1 MNLPGGMV
9 YILFAAIS
17 LLSAAIAVLLTA
29 YVQRALARRR
39 GDAPDPRTPEDGT
52 VASLFDQPRSYEFQD
67 GVLVSGIG
75 PDDAFLGPETDRSA
89 AFAALTEAI
98 ATLHPDLPDCMTA
111 LARRGEAFFLIGYL
125 GPDAL
130 SVAGRTMTDRIVVSV
145 MPAED
150 AGGRRAVDARSF
162 DAVGQEAVDLRR
174 ALSLSAAV
182 QWKETA
188 DRRVVWANQP
198 YLHLAERASG
208 AAADR
213 LGWPLPRIFDDQ
225 LAPPPPEGTLRRC
238 LLNLPDRVDPHW
250 FEVAAMPLH
259 GDTVLYSA
267 RSIDRL
273 VATEA
278 ALRDFVQTLSK
289 TFATLPIGLA
299 VFDRKRELVLFNP
312 ALVSISMLEPGYL
325 SQRPTLRAFLDQLRE
340 RQRMPEPR
348 DYRGWRAEIERLEQG
363 AEAGT
368 YHEFWTLAG
377 GASLRVTGRPHPDG
391 AIAFIFEDVSQEVSV
406 TRRFRAD
413 FELDRAILDDAGA
426 ALIVLDREGQVLR
439 TNAAYD
445 AMWAGRPPAA
455 TLTEASRRWHDAFAP
470 TGLWGEIRQF
480 AAHEVDRAS
489 WTETVLS
496 RDGAAVQCRVAPLRG
511 GHTIVWFLT
520 PEGPLAD
527 PLSGWLP
534 PDGPTRAE
542 LAPGSVVDGIAAQ
555 G

>member
-1 MNLPGGMV
+1 MSVPGGLD

-17 LLSAAIAVLLTA
+17 LLSAAIAVGLTA
-29 YVQRALARRR
+29 QIQRVLGRRR
-39 GDAPDPRTPEDGT
+39 GGQDDNADKGDQPRVLLET
-52 VASLFDQPRSYEFQD
+52 PRSYEFRD
-67 GVLVSGIG
+67 GLLVSGIG
-75 PDDAFLGPETDRSA
+75 SDDAFLSPDTGAAEAFSA
-89 AFAALTEAI
+89 LSDALS
-98 ATLHPDLPDCMTA
+98 TLHPDLRERMTG
-111 LARRGEAFFLIGYL
+111 LERRGEGFFLIGYL

-130 SVAGRTMTDRIVVSV
+130 SVSGRSVMDRLVVTV

-150 AGGRRAVDARSF
+150 TGGRRAIDARSF
-162 DAVGQEAVDLRR
+162 DAVEQASLDLRG
-174 ALSLSAAV
+174 AQELSAAV
-182 QWKETA
+182 QWKEA
-188 DRRVVWANQP
+188 SERRVIWANTA
-198 YLHLAERASG
+198 YLRLAERIAG
-208 AAADR
+208 AGAKDLR
-213 LGWPLPRIFDDQ
+213 WPLPRIFGDQ
-225 LAPPPPEGTLRRC
+225 LVPLPPEGTLRRC
-238 LLNLPDRVDPHW
+238 ILNLPDRAEPNW
-250 FEVAAMPLH
+250 LEVAAMPLPS
-259 GDTVLYSA
+259 GSVLFSA

-312 ALVSISMLEPGYL
+312 ALVSISMLEPGTL
-325 SQRPTLRAFLDQLRE
+325 SQRPTLRAFLDHLRE
-340 RQRMPEPR
+340 RRRMPEPR
-348 DYRGWRAEIERLEQG
+348 DYKSWRAEIERLEQD

-368 YHEFWTLAG
+368 YHEFWTLPC

-413 FELDRAILDDAGA
+413 LELDRAILDDAGT
-426 ALIVLDREGQVLR
+426 ALIVVDREGQVLR

-445 AMWAGRPPAA
+445 AMWDGAPAA
-455 TLTEASRRWHDAFAP
+455 TLVEASRQWHDAFSP

-480 AAHEVDRAS
+480 AAHEVDRAP
-489 WTETVLS
+489 WVETVLS
-496 RDGAAVQCRVAPLRG
+496 RDGVAIQCRVAPLRG

-527 PLSGWLP
+527 PLSGWVP
-534 PDGPTRAE
+534 PDATARSERVPEPVA
-542 LAPGSVVDGIAAQ
+542 DDIAAQ